1 MNVAAACGYM
11 CVHGFV
17 LLLLLFVYI
26 ILIRSRTRILTS
38 RVVQTYDDDEDR
50 QLSSLLSY
58 EFYENFN
65 CNSLLSSVVLSACC
79 FVRLYLRALSLF
91 CFSRSLLEAASA
103 VAAVK
108 YVMSVLLL
116 L

>member
-38 RVVQTYDDDEDR
+38 RVVQTYDEDR

-65 CNSLLSSVVLSACC
+65 SNSLLSSVVLSACC
-79 FVRLYLRALSLF
+79 FVRLCLRALSLF
-91 CFSRSLLEAASA
+91 CFSRSLIEAASA